1 LAIFAKLFAVAWAD
15 RHQHA
20 DLARRRPVGFEIAA
34 VAWAAATKSSTTGEV
49 RDAATARHTWSGAT
63 SETGT

>member
-1 LAIFAKLFAVAWAD
+1 V
-15 RHQHA
+15 
-20 DLARRRPVGFEIAA
+20 IAA